1 MATTAAVTRQ
11 RLQTKTFTF
20 DWEGLNNRG
29 QKVRGELRGVNPE
42 SVTAELRRQG
52 VIPTRVK
59 KQKESVFA
67 KLNARPVKSQETT
80 VFVRQLATMIDAG
93 IPLVQS
99 LDIISGGQANPSMT
113 RLVDSLRQDLEEGSS
128 FADALRKH
136 PGQFDGLFCNLV
148 EAGES
153 SGTLESLLD
162 RIAAYKERTEAIK
175 GKIRKAL
182 VYPAAVMFVAI
193 VVVAVIMIFVIPQ
206 FEELFSSYG
215 SNLPVFTQVVIDMS
229 HFVVNK
235 GWLLAIGLF
244 VVVGAGIAA
253 WKRSP
258 AVKRIVDRSML
269 RLPVIGTIL
278 HKASVARFS
287 RTLATTFAAGI
298 PIVESLNSVAGAA
311 GNIVVHDAVTRMRN
325 QMAAG
330 QSLIFAM
337 RQESIFPHMLRQM
350 AAVGEETG
358 ALDDMLNKVADFY
371 EQEVDNLVDAL
382 SSLLEPFILVLIGG
396 IVGFLVVALYLPIF
410 NLGNVVG

>member
-1 MATTAAVTRQ
+1 
-11 RLQTKTFTF
+11 
-20 DWEGLNNRG
+20 
-29 QKVRGELRGVNPE
+29 
-42 SVTAELRRQG
+42 
-52 VIPTRVK
+52 
-59 KQKESVFA
+59 
-67 KLNARPVKSQETT
+67 
-80 VFVRQLATMIDAG
+80 MIDAG

-113 RLVDSLRQDLEEGSS
+113 KLVDSLRQDLEEGSS

-136 PGQFDGLFCNLV
+136 PGQFDSLFCNLV

-162 RIAAYKERTEAIK
+162 RIAAYKERTESIK

-206 FEELFSSYG
+206 FEDLFKTYG
-215 SNLPVFTQVVIDMS
+215 SDLPVFTQVVIDMS
-229 HFVVNK
+229 KFTVTK
-235 GWLLAIGLF
+235 GWMVAVGLF
-244 VVVGAGIAA
+244 IAVAVGIAA

-258 AVKRIVDRSML
+258 TVKRVVDKALL
-269 RLPVIGTIL
+269 RIPVIGGIL
-278 HKASVARFS
+278 HKASVARFA

-371 EQEVDNLVDAL
+371 EEEVDNMVDSL